1 MMFRVW
7 LPAAL
12 LFGTGVL
19 TGLGLGGLGVGR
31 LPPVLPAE
39 TRLPGLA
46 EVVVATPG
54 PDRPPRAG
62 RPNGAAMLGLRSP
75 GAGRLE
81 QFKRVLGELE
91 LEGGQRE
98 RIEAH
103 FRETHDRLR
112 ALLKPLHP
120 EATRELRALRQRI
133 LVELSPEQRAHFE
146 RQSLGNER
154 SERARVRPSERRD

>member
-31 LPPVLPAE
+31 LSPLFSGGMGV
-39 TRLPGLA
+39 PGQTA
-46 EVVVATPG
+46 VAIATPAQE
-54 PDRPPRAG
+54 RPPRVG
-62 RPNGAAMLGLRSP
+62 RPNGGTVLGLRSP
-75 GAGRLE
+75 GAGKLE

-91 LEGGQRE
+91 LEAGQRE
-98 RIEAH
+98 RIEVH

-146 RQSLGNER
+146 RQSSGNER
-154 SERARVRPSERRD
+154 SERPRLRPSERRE